1 MCGKEHYDENF
12 SHHCTKVRHIAFFP
26 KKLLRKKD
34 QEQLFFFSTINIQ
47 KKYLNLHTYLYVYT
61 NNPKTMKKFI
71 YLIASACLIAFASC
85 GSDNKKAEETPAPE
99 EQKDTLAVERDT
111 FPADRWMEEN
121 KLKEGVVEAN
131 GIQYKVLE
139 EGKGDKPNKRK
150 RVKMNFDLRLT
161 NGKVV
166 ESHWGKDVMELAVS
180 NVIPGLQNALTQ
192 MPEGSTWEIYVPWQ
206 LGYGEEGS
214 KNIPPHS
221 ALIFKVKLIEVV
233 KLK

>member
-1 MCGKEHYDENF
+1 M
-12 SHHCTKVRHIAFFP
+12 
-26 KKLLRKKD
+26 RK
-34 QEQLFFFSTINIQ
+34 TI
-47 KKYLNLHTYLYVYT
+47 
-61 NNPKTMKKFI
+61 F
-71 YLIASACLIAFASC
+71 LIASVCLIAFASC
-85 GSDNKKAEETPAPE
+85 GGDGKKSEEAPVADE
-99 EQKDTLAVERDT
+99 VKDTVVEVRDT

-121 KLKEGVVEAN
+121 KLKEGVVESN
-131 GIQYKVLE
+131 GIQYKVIE

-166 ESHWGKDVMELAVS
+166 ESHWGKDVMELYVS

-192 MPEGSTWEIYVPWQ
+192 MQEGSTWEIYVPWQ